1 MTLAGHFLDTLDR
14 RRVAVALATW
24 AATDEQGRPRKLGD
38 PVHEAVTEGRRSQY
52 EAALKAGQEWARKLP
67 GYFSCGDLAH
77 WLLAR
82 LGVRDERLVNRNDD
96 GGQIP
101 WRAAENLLRIQRHP
115 AFVAAGGGK
124 VPQPGD
130 VMHILQHGGH
140 VCVLLEWDTARGVAI
155 TADYGQPYGA
165 CKMRGFLPTAS
176 GGWLLA
182 GAPLTGWLDLDALEY
197 AAAVEVPEG
206 CPL

>member
-14 RRVAVALATW
+14 RRVAVALARW
-24 AATDEQGRPRKLGD
+24 AAVDDQGRPRGLGD
-38 PVHEAVTEGRRSQY
+38 PVHEAVTEGRRMQY
-52 EAALKAGQEWARKLP
+52 EKALAAGQEWAKKLP

-82 LGVRDERLVNRNDD
+82 LGVRDERLVNRSDD
-96 GGQIP
+96 GGVIP
-101 WRAAENLLRIQRHP
+101 WRAAENLFRIQRHP

-130 VMHILQHGGH
+130 ILHLLQHGGH
-140 VCVLLEWDTARGVAI
+140 VDVLLEWDLVRYVAVV
-155 TADYGQPYGA
+155 AAYGQPYGA
-165 CKMRGFLPTAS
+165 QRTRSILPTKS
-176 GGWLLA
+176 GGWLLD

-197 AAAVEVPEG
+197 AAPVEVPDG